1 MAPANRIGQAFGRLT
16 VIADHGGAQLHCRCE
31 CGREGSYPRAITK
44 PSYRGPKA
52 CPWCLG
58 SPCEECGTII
68 PNKGRMPA
76 KTCSETCHVA
86 RANRR
91 ERERYDR
98 IKDTG
103 HVRATRA
110 AYLERLANA
119 MDANPEL
126 AESIRE
132 DHRRAVRA
140 WRERQMAD
148 PVLRARYLE
157 AHRQREATRLEHI
170 RSDPEAYTEHL
181 RRQREWY
188 HSLSDED
195 YHRIFVEGRE
205 ERTQRKNRYE

>member
-1 MAPANRIGQAFGRLT
+1 MPKSDRIGQTFGKLT

-31 CGREGSYPRAITK
+31 CGREGIYSRAITK

-58 SPCEECGTII
+58 SPCEECDTII

-76 KTCSETCHVA
+76 KTCSEACRVA

-91 ERERYDR
+91 ERERYER
-98 IKDTG
+98 IKDTE
-103 HVRATRA
+103 HFRATRA
-110 AYLERLANA
+110 AYLERLASL
-119 MDANPEL
+119 MDAYPEL

-140 WRERQMAD
+140 WRERQMSD
-148 PVLRARYLE
+148 PVLRACYLE
-157 AHRQREATRLEHI
+157 AHRQREAKRLEHI

-188 HSLSDED
+188 HSLSDAD

-205 ERTQRKNRYE
+205 ERALRKNRRE